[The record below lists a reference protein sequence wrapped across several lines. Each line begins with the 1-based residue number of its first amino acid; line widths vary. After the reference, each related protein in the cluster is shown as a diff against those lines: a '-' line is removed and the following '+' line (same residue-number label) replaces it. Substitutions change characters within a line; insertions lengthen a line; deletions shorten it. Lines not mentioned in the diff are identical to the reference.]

1 MMFASIQNQGT
12 PDAQANTATIRPDGT
27 GLFWVTN
34 YPAGG
39 PLAFG
44 NSYSPDGQWIVL
56 RLEEDGL
63 YALYKIHPNGTGLE
77 QITPF
82 SDFRPRGM
90 AWGSA
95 S

>member
-1 MMFASIQNQGT
+1 M
-12 PDAQANTATIRPDGT
+12 
-27 GLFWVTN
+27 TN

-44 NSYSPDGQWIVL
+44 NSYSPDGRWIVL
-56 RLEEDGL
+56 RLEEGGL
-63 YALYKIHPNGTGLE
+63 YALYEIHPDGTGL
-77 QITPF
+77 QPITSF
-82 SDFRPRGM
+82 STFRPRGM